1 MIEPGTVFL
10 HDNAP
15 GAGRSLVFERP
26 SRVLTTKKR
35 AEVAALIAEAE
46 AASAAGRH
54 LAGFLSYELG
64 LAFEPRLLPLLP
76 EEMEFP
82 LFWLG
87 IYDAPTEMDR
97 LAAWRWLKE
106 RASRELVRVNDLN
119 YSMSRGGYGGAFKR
133 VMDYIFAGDVYQINL
148 TLHANF
154 KLDGDPT
161 GLYRDLCRSQ
171 PVAHGA
177 FIATGEQHVL
187 SLSPELF
194 IENRAGRIVTRPM
207 KGTAPR
213 GLTSADDEAIKRALL
228 ADEKSRA
235 ENLMIVDLLRNDVGR
250 IAKIGS
256 VKVEKLFSIETYRSL
271 HQMTSTIAADL
282 KPDLK
287 LGEIL
292 RALFPCGS
300 VTGAPKIRAMQ
311 IIHEVEGGPRGLYT
325 GSIGHVAPNGD
336 FSFNVAI
343 RTAVISADGTGE
355 IGIGGGIVADSKEE
369 AEYRECLLKLDF
381 FRQAVEPPGLIETML
396 WAEDEFW
403 LLSKHLKRLEA
414 SAAHFGYRYSRE
426 DVIAALEQAVAG
438 KCGPLRVRLVLAP
451 SGEIS
456 ASAVPSPSTKRFRFI
471 LADDRMDSGDPLLR
485 HKTTRRAI
493 YDKPREKAQKFHGAD
508 EVIFRNERGEL
519 TEGSFTNLFIEKNG
533 ELLTPALACG
543 LLPGTLREQ
552 LLQRGEAREAI
563 LTLRDLEAADKI
575 FLGNSVRGLVRAER
589 VEEIVA
595 IPA

>member
-1 MIEPGTVFL
+1 MILPGTVFL

-15 GAGRSLVFERP
+15 NAGRSLVFERP
-26 SRVLTTKKR
+26 SRVLTTRKR
-35 AEVAALIAEAE
+35 ADVAALIAEAE
-46 AASAAGRH
+46 RASAAGKH
-54 LAGFLSYELG
+54 LAGYLSYELG
-64 LAFEPRLLPLLP
+64 LAFEQRLLPLLP
-76 EEMEFP
+76 EDTEFP
-82 LFWLG
+82 LLWLG
-87 IYDAPTEMDR
+87 VYDAPLEMDR

-106 RASRELVRVNDLN
+106 RASRELVRVDDLR
-119 YSMSRGGYGGAFKR
+119 YSMTRGGYGGAFKR
-133 VMDYIFAGDVYQINL
+133 VMDYIHAGDVYQINL
-148 TLHANF
+148 TLHAYF
-154 KLDGDPT
+154 QLTGDPAA
-161 GLYRDLCRSQ
+161 LYRDLCRSQ

-177 FIATGEQHVL
+177 FIQTGEHHVL

-194 IENRAGRIVTRPM
+194 IENRGGRIVTRPM

-213 GLTSADDEAIKRALL
+213 GLTSADDDAIKKALV

-250 IAKIGS
+250 IAKMGS
-256 VKVEKLFSIETYRSL
+256 VQVEKLFSVETYRSL
-271 HQMTSTIAADL
+271 HQMTSTVAADL
-282 KPDLK
+282 KPGLK

-292 RALFPCGS
+292 RSLFPCGS

-311 IIHEVEGGPRGLYT
+311 IIHEVENGPRGLYT

-343 RTAVISADGTGE
+343 RTAVIGAGGAGE
-355 IGIGGGIVADSKEE
+355 IGIGGGIVADSKED
-369 AEYRECLLKLDF
+369 AEYNECLLKLDF

-403 LLSKHLKRLEA
+403 LLSRHLARLER
-414 SAAHFGYRYSRE
+414 SAAHFGYRYDRNL
-426 DVIAALEQAVAG
+426 VIAALEQAVAG
-438 KCGPLRVRLVLAP
+438 KCGPLRVRLVLSP
-451 SGEIS
+451 KGEIG
-456 ASAVPSPSTKRFRFI
+456 ASAVSASSTKRLRFL
-471 LADDRMDSGDPLLR
+471 LADERMDSGDPLLR

-493 YDKPREKAQKFHGAD
+493 YDKPREEAQKFHGAD

-519 TEGSFTNLFIEKNG
+519 TEGSFTTLFVEKDG
-533 ELLTPALACG
+533 ELFTPAFSCG

-563 LTLRDLEAADKI
+563 LTLRDLETADKI

-589 VEEIVA
+589 VDVPAA
-595 IPA
+595 ILA

>member
-1 MIEPGTVFL
+1 MILSGTVFL

-15 GAGRSLVFERP
+15 NAGRSLVFERP
-26 SRVLTTKKR
+26 LRVLTTRKR
-35 AEVAALIAEAE
+35 TEVAALIAEAE
-46 AASAAGRH
+46 QASAAGKH
-54 LAGFLSYELG
+54 LAGYLSYELG
-64 LAFEPRLLPLLP
+64 LAFEQRLLPLLA
-76 EEMEFP
+76 EETEFP
-82 LFWLG
+82 LLWLG
-87 IYDAPTEMDR
+87 IYDAPLEMDR

-106 RASRELVRVNDLN
+106 RASRELVRVDGLK
-119 YSMSRGGYGGAFKR
+119 YSMTRGGYGGAFKR
-133 VMDYIFAGDVYQINL
+133 VMDYIHAGDVYQINL
-148 TLHANF
+148 TMHANF
-154 KLDGDPT
+154 QLHGDPAA
-161 GLYRDLCRSQ
+161 LYRDLCRSQ

-177 FIATGEQHVL
+177 FIHTGEHHLL

-194 IENRAGRIVTRPM
+194 IENRGGRIVTRPM

-213 GLTSADDEAIKRALL
+213 GLTSTDDDAIKRVLA

-271 HQMTSTIAADL
+271 HQMTSTIAADM
-282 KPDLK
+282 KPGLK

-311 IIHEVEGGPRGLYT
+311 IIHEVENGARGLYT
-325 GSIGHVAPNGD
+325 GSIGHVAPNRD

-343 RTAVISADGTGE
+343 RTAVIGEDGAGE
-355 IGIGGGIVADSKEE
+355 IGIGGGIVADSQED
-369 AEYRECLLKLDF
+369 AEYNECLLKLDF
-381 FRQAVEPPGLIETML
+381 FRQAVEPPSLIETTL

-403 LLSKHLKRLEA
+403 LLSRHLARLER
-414 SAAHFGYRYSRE
+414 SAAHFGYRYDRGTA
-426 DVIAALEQAVAG
+426 IAALEQAVAG
-438 KCGPLRVRLVLAP
+438 KCGPLRVRLVLSP
-451 SGEIS
+451 KGEIS
-456 ASAVPSPSTKRFRFI
+456 ASAVPPPPAKRFRFL

-493 YDKPREKAQKFHGAD
+493 YDKPREEAQKFHGAD

-519 TEGSFTNLFIEKNG
+519 TEGSFTNLFIEKGG
-533 ELLTPALACG
+533 ELLTPALSCG

-589 VEEIVA
+589 VDAPVSILA
-595 IPA
+595 

>member
-1 MIEPGTVFL
+1 MIASGTVFL
-10 HDNAP
+10 HDNSP
-15 GAGRSLVFERP
+15 GAGRSLLFERP
-26 SRVLTTKKR
+26 SRVLTTRKR
-35 AEVAALIAEAE
+35 GEVAALLEEAE
-46 AASAAGRH
+46 RASAAGEH

-64 LAFEPRLLPLLP
+64 LAFEERLLPLLP
-76 EEMEFP
+76 EETEFP

-87 IYDAPTEMDR
+87 IYGTPVEMDR

-106 RASRELVRVNDLN
+106 RASRELVRVDNMKF
-119 YSMSRGGYGGAFKR
+119 STSRGGYGGAFKR
-133 VMDYIFAGDVYQINL
+133 VMDYIHAGDVYQINL
-148 TLHANF
+148 TMHANF
-154 KLDGDPT
+154 RLDGDPAA
-161 GLYRDLCRSQ
+161 LYRDLCRSQ

-177 FIATGEQHVL
+177 FIATAEHHVL

-194 IENRAGRIVTRPM
+194 IENRGGRIVTRPM

-213 GLTSADDEAIKRALL
+213 GPTFADDEAIKKALL
-228 ADEKSRA
+228 SDEKSRA

-250 IAKIGS
+250 IAKMGS

-282 KPDLK
+282 KPNLR

-311 IIHEVEGGPRGLYT
+311 IIHEVENGPRGLYT

-343 RTAVISADGTGE
+343 RTAVVGANGKGE
-355 IGIGGGIVADSKEE
+355 IGIGGGIVADSKED
-369 AEYRECLLKLDF
+369 AEYNECLLKLDF

-403 LLSKHLKRLEA
+403 LLSRHLKRLEA
-414 SAAHFGYRYSRE
+414 SAAHFGYRFERE
-426 DVIAALEQAVAG
+426 KVMAALEQAVAG
-438 KCGPLRVRLVLAP
+438 KCGPLRVRLVLSP
-451 SGEIS
+451 EGGIS
-456 ASAVPSPSTKRFRFI
+456 AGAVPLPPTKRLRFM

-493 YDKPREKAQKFHGAD
+493 YDKPREEAQKFHGAD

-533 ELLTPALACG
+533 ELLTPALSCG

-552 LLQRGEAREAI
+552 LLQRGEAREAV
-563 LTLRDLEAADKI
+563 LTLRDLETADKI
-575 FLGNSVRGLVRAER
+575 FLCNSVRGLVRAER
-589 VEEIVA
+589 VGSPAA